1 MGTLFPVT
9 CPDSD
14 FPCFYLFNN
23 LINAIAEITDE
34 KLFELESVEL
44 TMGTV
49 VDRNFY
55 NTVYV
60 SYPKLEFWI
69 GLLNRCDIGQG
80 FSCGHHASRM
90 LIYV

>member
-1 MGTLFPVT
+1 
-9 CPDSD
+9 
-14 FPCFYLFNN
+14 
-23 LINAIAEITDE
+23 
-34 KLFELESVEL
+34 
-44 TMGTV
+44 MGTV